1 MKLLLIVMALLE
13 FGAGLALLIVPAF
26 AFSMA
31 FHASLDSPGGLVAAR
46 IAGASLVSLS
56 IACWQLRNQN
66 GNAAINMIQAMLF
79 YNAAAATVLIYA
91 GLRLKLQSD
100 FLWLAMFVHQVLA
113 IWCLIYVWLKRRRT
127 IVATT
132 N

>member
-13 FGAGLALLIVPAF
+13 VGAGLAMLLVPAM
-26 AFSMA
+26 ALSMA
-31 FHASLDSPGGLVAAR
+31 FHTSLDSPGGLVAAR
-46 IAGASLVSLS
+46 VAGGSIVSLS
-56 IACWQLRNQN
+56 IACWLLRNEN
-66 GNAAINMIQAMLF
+66 GNAAINIIQAMLF

-91 GLRLKLQSD
+91 GLVLKLQSD
-100 FLWLAMFVHQVLA
+100 LLWLAMFIHQALA

-127 IVATT
+127 IATNT